1 MGRNSLYLAAIAC
14 SIGLILVAILPWR
27 GFDPSGHWHRIGWVP
42 FLSRP
47 IRAVDVLGNLVL
59 FMPLGASIALHARR
73 VALVRTSAVAL
84 TFSFIGE
91 WSQIYSR
98 YRYPSGAD
106 VILNVVGAGA
116 AAYGVD
122 QFRRRWTRAGTELAA
137 AASEVGGRGVGVTY
151 KVAATA
157 PFHDR
162 GRAGVD

>member
-1 MGRNSLYLAAIAC
+1 MGRNSFYVAAIAC

-47 IRAVDVLGNLVL
+47 IRAIDVVGNLAL

-73 VALVRTSAVAL
+73 PALVRTSAVAF

-106 VILNVVGAGA
+106 LILNVVGAVA
-116 AAYGVD
+116 AGYGVD
-122 QFRRRWTRAGTELAA
+122 QLRRRWTRSGTMSAV
-137 AASEVGGRGVGVTY
+137 AASEVRGRGDGVTY
-151 KVAATA
+151 KVPATA
-157 PFHDR
+157 LFHDK